1 MEAFPRP
8 QSFGPYRIYAKVAAG
23 GMAEVFLATSTKKE
37 LVNQF
42 IAIKK
47 LHPPLNAN
55 KPFVNLL
62 VHEAKIGVLLTHP
75 GIAEVYD
82 LGSHKSEFFL
92 AMEYVH
98 GKSLDRALHL
108 VREQVAPLP
117 SKEVAAY
124 IMFELLRALAF
135 AHALKDVKGR
145 DLNIIHRDISPG
157 NILLEYKGNV
167 KLTDFGIATAENRL
181 HVELS
186 NHALGKLVYIPPEQ
200 AVNDPVQKS
209 SDLYSLTVVY
219 YELLTGRLPFESSSP
234 SGLYRDIV
242 GGKYHDVR
250 ETRPEIPKELSELI
264 HKNLDKS
271 AKKRFQSAPEMFE
284 AFHKYFLARE
294 NLDFNSRVVRAYF
307 KKKLAEYLRKC
318 FENEIIE
325 ELEVIQNALFMSEDE
340 ESFQETKPQIP
351 PEELLSDVNNVPEA
365 TVFEA
370 DHTNEATRHYPLTA
384 EERKNILRG
393 LPAREAMQPFEN
405 FEQLS
410 PSAFELATI
419 PDARLSQVQAKT
431 VSEKLESISINKD
444 ERETLRHSQPAME
457 IANDVDLEAFEQTTF
472 SGRKDKTIILTED
485 FDATKEQNDFGEERT
500 RVSVEE
506 DYNQA
511 LADAPTPQE
520 GAYQAATALAETPA
534 EPIPLPVL
542 PKKKIELPWNKIFIV
557 LASLLILGGGSFG
570 IYSAWDSITERA
582 IKVKNS
588 AVILMNPFKATALVP
603 YQQVAIVF
611 TGESDFQTLK
621 DVARDFQFTA
631 GSVQKLENFF
641 NSAYTLYTGKSEKVI
656 QLVATEPQSIANP
669 LTYFS
674 DLKDRLNNGEVFLY
688 FRDNGI
694 KKRDGQSTTLVV
706 YLHSQDPLK
715 GTFPD
720 EYEGKKMDGMGLVF
734 FEPVREPR
742 IALSVKIARE
752 IARLYGAK
760 DKIERETQLP
770 IVTRG
775 LGEPTKTPLFP
786 QTKAELM
793 GRWVM
798 IDNLQK
804 REINSFE
811 EMIIGPDTA
820 KELGWER

>member
-1 MEAFPRP
+1 
-8 QSFGPYRIYAKVAAG
+8 
-23 GMAEVFLATSTKKE
+23 
-37 LVNQF
+37 
-42 IAIKK
+42 
-47 LHPPLNAN
+47 
-55 KPFVNLL
+55 
-62 VHEAKIGVLLTHP
+62 
-75 GIAEVYD
+75 
-82 LGSHKSEFFL
+82 
-92 AMEYVH
+92 
-98 GKSLDRALHL
+98 
-108 VREQVAPLP
+108 
-117 SKEVAAY
+117 
-124 IMFELLRALAF
+124 MFELLRALAF
-135 AHALKDVKGR
+135 AHSLKDVKGR
-145 DLNIIHRDISPG
+145 ELNIIHRDVSPG

-181 HVELS
+181 QIELS

-200 AVNDPVQKS
+200 AVNDPVVKA

-250 ETRPEIPKELSELI
+250 DTRPDIAKELSELI
-264 HKNLDKS
+264 HRNLDKS

-284 AFHKYFLARE
+284 AFHKYYLARE

-325 ELEVIQNALFMSEDE
+325 ELEVIQNALFINEE
-340 ESFQETKPQIP
+340 ESLHETKPKMIP
-351 PEELLSDVNNVPEA
+351 PEELLSEVNNIPEA

-393 LPAREAMQPFEN
+393 LPAREAMESFEN

-419 PDARLSQVQAKT
+419 PDARLSHLQSKT
-431 VSEKLESISINKD
+431 VSQKLESISINKD
-444 ERETLRHSQPAME
+444 ERETLRRSQPSME
-457 IANDVDLEAFEQTTF
+457 IANSVDLEAFEQTTF

-485 FDATKEQNDFGEERT
+485 LVETRPQSDFGEERT

-506 DYNQA
+506 DYDQS
-511 LADAPTPQE
+511 LANAPTPKE
-520 GAYQAATALAETPA
+520 GAYLAATALSETPA
-534 EPIPLPVL
+534 EPVPLPIL
-542 PKKKIELPWNKIFIV
+542 NKRKIELPWTKIFIT
-557 LASLLILGGGSFG
+557 LASVLILGGASLG
-570 IYSAWDSITERA
+570 IYSAWESIT
-582 IKVKNS
+582 KGVSKLKNE
-588 AVILMNPFKATALVP
+588 AVLMMNPFKATALVP
-603 YQQVAIVF
+603 LQQVAIVF

-621 DVARDFQFTA
+621 DVARDFQFQGA
-631 GSVQKLENFF
+631 DSVQKLEEFF
-641 NSAYTLYTGKSEKVI
+641 NQAYTKYAGKTEKVI
-656 QLVATEPQSIANP
+656 QLLATEPQSIANP
-669 LTYFS
+669 LSYFP
-674 DLKDRLNNGEVFLY
+674 DLRDRLINGEIFIN

-694 KKRDGQSTTLVV
+694 KKRSGLNATVIV
-706 YLHSQDPLK
+706 YLHSQDSLK
-715 GTFPD
+715 GSLPD
-720 EYEGKKMDGMGLVF
+720 EYDGKRMDGTGLVF
-734 FEPVREPR
+734 FEPLREAR

-770 IVTRG
+770 VVTRG
-775 LGEPTKTPLFP
+775 LGEPEKAPLFP
-786 QTKAELM
+786 QNKAELM

-804 REINSFE
+804 REVSSFD
-811 EMIIGPDTA
+811 EMVIGPDTA
-820 KELGWER
+820 KELGWSKQ

>member
-1 MEAFPRP
+1 MEAFPKP

-23 GMAEVFLATSTKKE
+23 GMAEVFLATSSKQE
-37 LVNQF
+37 LANQF

-62 VHEAKIGVLLTHP
+62 IHEAKIGVLLTHP

-117 SKEVAAY
+117 SKEVASY

-135 AHALKDVKGR
+135 AHSLKDVKGR

-181 HVELS
+181 HVEMS
-186 NHALGKLVYIPPEQ
+186 NHAMGKLVYIPPEQ

-250 ETRPEIPKELSELI
+250 DTRPEIPKELSELI
-264 HKNLDKS
+264 HRNLDKS
-271 AKKRFQSAPEMFE
+271 ARKRFQSAPEMFD
-284 AFHKYFLARE
+284 AFHKYYLSRE

-325 ELEVIQNALFMSEDE
+325 ELEVIQSALFMNEDD
-340 ESFQETKPQIP
+340 ESFKETKPQIP
-351 PEELLSDVNNVPEA
+351 PEELLSEVNQIPEA
-365 TVFEA
+365 TIFEA

-384 EERKNILRG
+384 KERKSILRG
-393 LPAREAMQPFEN
+393 LPAREAMEPFEN
-405 FEQLS
+405 FEQVS

-419 PDARLSQVQAKT
+419 PDARLSQIQAKT
-431 VSEKLESISINKD
+431 VSEKLDSISINKD
-444 ERETLRHSQPAME
+444 EREILRQSQPAME
-457 IANDVDLEAFEQTTF
+457 LGNPQDVEAFEQTTF
-472 SGRKDKTIILTED
+472 SGRKDQTILLTED
-485 FDATKEQNDFGEERT
+485 FEEEPT
-500 RVSVEE
+500 RVSAEQEFE
-506 DYNQA
+506 DA
-511 LADAPTPQE
+511 IADAPAESTPLQVIQKRKIE
-520 GAYQAATALAETPA
+520 VPWTRIFVALASA
-534 EPIPLPVL
+534 
-542 PKKKIELPWNKIFIV
+542 
-557 LASLLILGGGSFG
+557 LILGGLSLGV
-570 IYSAWDSITERA
+570 YSTWEKISRA
-582 IKVKNS
+582 SLKLKNEF
-588 AVILMNPFKATALVP
+588 ILLTNPFKAVALLP
-603 YQQVAIVF
+603 SQQIAIVF
-611 TGESDFQTLK
+611 TGENDFQSLK
-621 DVARDFQFTA
+621 GVARDFQFNA
-631 GSVQKLENFF
+631 NAVQSLENFF
-641 NSAYTLYTGKSEKVI
+641 NHAYTKYTGSNERVI
-656 QLVATEPQSIANP
+656 QLVATEPQSIPNP
-669 LTYFS
+669 LTYFP
-674 DLKDRLNNGEVFLY
+674 DLKDRLSSGGVFLY
-688 FRDNGI
+688 FSENGI
-694 KKRDGQSTTLVV
+694 RKRSGLNATLIV

-715 GTFPD
+715 GVLPD
-720 EYEGKKMDGMGLVF
+720 EYEGKRMAGTGLIF
-734 FEPVREPR
+734 FDPLRQPR
-742 IALSVKIARE
+742 ISLSVKIARE
-752 IARLYGAK
+752 IARLYGAR
-760 DKIERETQLP
+760 DKIELETQLP
-770 IVTRG
+770 MVTRG
-775 LGEPTKTPLFP
+775 LGEPEKAPLFP

-793 GRWVM
+793 GRWIM

-804 REINSFE
+804 REVTSID
-811 EMIIGPDTA
+811 EMVIGPDTA
-820 KELGWER
+820 KELGWSK